1 MAHATQLHGR
11 EGPATPPPLP
21 GPATPPMT
29 ARQLSTYGDMEFPG
43 RVEMDL
49 SPPPRTP
56 ESVSSHPRASID
68 AELTGK
74 DTLWGFDD
82 ELGEW
87 ERDVL
92 IEYFDEAPTYT
103 PPQSKF
109 NSQNFRQKETSQDA
123 PQTAALSPQPA
134 AAAHVHDADINQNPE
149 PPYPQF
155 DKSSKAL
162 GDPRDYTRQ
171 KAFTGSG
178 AGELVPQHWLN
189 PSLPLV
195 QDTAEE
201 RVQRSLNMA
210 AKQRDEY
217 YRGFIARTRGSA
229 ASAHATTEDT
239 SPLHQPRSTT
249 PELQEREET
258 VNLRYLF

>member
-1 MAHATQLHGR
+1 
-11 EGPATPPPLP
+11 
-21 GPATPPMT
+21 
-29 ARQLSTYGDMEFPG
+29 
-43 RVEMDL
+43 
-49 SPPPRTP
+49 
-56 ESVSSHPRASID
+56 
-68 AELTGK
+68 
-74 DTLWGFDD
+74 
-82 ELGEW
+82 
-87 ERDVL
+87 VL

-210 AKQRDEY
+210 AKQVRCFSHAPISLCIHLDLEFSEQDVFEY
-217 YRGFIARTRGSA
+217 SITQS
-229 ASAHATTEDT
+229 
-239 SPLHQPRSTT
+239 
-249 PELQEREET
+249 ET
-258 VNLRYLF
+258 GNRAGVV